1 MIFFP
6 TLRRKQPPPPSSSP
20 LPSPRSPPPPAQKSH
35 PSLPRSPTFTENVLQ
50 GFAFG
55 TGTSLS
61 KELVR
66 RLMEDSTE
74 SKKKSVCQHM
84 QDELRQC
91 LETGFH
97 CDPLMEK
104 YIQVCTASA
113 TPSTP
118 NSTTTA

>member
-6 TLRRKQPPPPSSSP
+6 TLRRKQHPPPSSP
-20 LPSPRSPPPPAQKSH
+20 PCPSSSSRAPPPPAQ
-35 PSLPRSPTFTENVLQ
+35 RSPTFPENVLPC
-50 GFAFG
+50 FAFG
-55 TGTSLS
+55 TGTILT

-66 RLMEDSTE
+66 KLMQASTE
-74 SKKKSVCQHM
+74 SKKKSVCQQM
-84 QDELRQC
+84 QDELRIC

>member
-6 TLRRKQPPPPSSSP
+6 ALRRKQHPPPSSP
-20 LPSPRSPPPPAQKSH
+20 PYPPPSYPPPPAQ
-35 PSLPRSPTFTENVLQ
+35 RSPTFTENVLQ

-74 SKKKSVCQHM
+74 SKKNTVCQHM
-84 QDELRQC
+84 QDELRHC

-97 CDPLMEK
+97 CDALMEK
-104 YIQVCTASA
+104 YIQVCTTSA

-118 NSTTTA
+118 DSTTTA

>member
-6 TLRRKQPPPPSSSP
+6 TRRRKQHPPPPSYPPSSP
-20 LPSPRSPPPPAQKSH
+20 PSSPPYPLPYSRTPPPPAQ
-35 PSLPRSPTFTENVLQ
+35 RSPTFTENVLQ

-74 SKKKSVCQHM
+74 SKKKSVCQQM

-104 YIQVCTASA
+104 YIQVCT
-113 TPSTP
+113 PSTP

>member
-20 LPSPRSPPPPAQKSH
+20 LPSPRAPPPPAQKSR

>member
-1 MIFFP
+1 MIFFSAR
-6 TLRRKQPPPPSSSP
+6 RRKQPPPSSPPCPSSS
-20 LPSPRSPPPPAQKSH
+20 SRTPPPPAQ
-35 PSLPRSPTFTENVLQ
+35 RSPTFTENVLQ

-66 RLMEDSTE
+66 KLMEDSTE
-74 SKKKSVCQHM
+74 PKKNTVCQHM
-84 QDELRQC
+84 QDELRIC

-97 CDPLMEK
+97 CDTLIEK
-104 YIQVCTASA
+104 YIQVC

>member
-6 TLRRKQPPPPSSSP
+6 TLRRKQHPHPSSS
-20 LPSPRSPPPPAQKSH
+20 SSRAPPPPAQ
-35 PSLPRSPTFTENVLQ
+35 RSPTFTENVLQ

-66 RLMEDSTE
+66 KLMEDSTE

-104 YIQVCTASA
+104 YIQVCT
-113 TPSTP
+113 PSTP

>member
-6 TLRRKQPPPPSSSP
+6 TLRRKQHPPPSSPPCPSSP
-20 LPSPRSPPPPAQKSH
+20 SYPPPPAQKSR

-66 RLMEDSTE
+66 KLMEDSTE

-104 YIQVCTASA
+104 YIQVCT
-113 TPSTP
+113 PSTP

>member
-6 TLRRKQPPPPSSSP
+6 ALRRKQPPPPSSP
-20 LPSPRSPPPPAQKSH
+20 PSSRAPPPPAQKSR
-35 PSLPRSPTFTENVLQ
+35 PRSPTFTENVLQ

-74 SKKKSVCQHM
+74 SKKKSVCQDM

-97 CDPLMEK
+97 CDALMEK

-118 NSTTTA
+118 DSTTTA